1 VEKNSLRKCSGENGR
16 STKIPGIKY
25 PGRKRKKSG
34 INVQRENGHADV
46 LVKTPKSSTYVG
58 RYQH

>member
-1 VEKNSLRKCSGENGR
+1 MDKMFR
-16 STKIPGIKY
+16 
-25 PGRKRKKSG
+25 RKRRIYKNFMNKIFRKKKKSG